1 MSDYLWDGTGEVDA
15 EVERLEKL
23 LGGLRHQP
31 RALELPPAARVE
43 QKPRLLFNRPAL
55 AAAAVALML
64 LAGAVFVAS
73 RAGRVAQRLAGAP
86 PRPAPQEMIKTE
98 ETPSAATD
106 REPPDA
112 RVAEKGKDERKPE
125 RQGAALAPVIT
136 KRRGGAATYT
146 ASRNTRRKNAP
157 AHAARDMTPPDGVL
171 AVVRQRQQE
180 AKEQLIYA
188 LRLTG
193 AKLNEVQAKVRSA
206 DEGKSL
212 YEERNKIK

>member
-1 MSDYLWDGTGEVDA
+1 MGR
-15 EVERLEKL
+15 ERWTRKWN
-23 LGGLRHQP
+23 GSKSCSAVYATSRARWSCRPP
-31 RALELPPAARVE
+31 RASNKSRACSSTG
-43 QKPRLLFNRPAL
+43 PRWRRRR
-55 AAAAVALML
+55 AVALML

-125 RQGAALAPVIT
+125 RQGAALAPVIG